1 MFAFIKGEQKQF
13 QSLHPR
19 NTWNIWKDT
28 QYSEVRNILCNI
40 WMTLIF
46 GIGGLQLSNEISLD
60 SVQKAWEAVPSHG
73 AFWGSEKLLNILE
86 RLYRVVCTKYTIY
99 EGLELAVPDFPALN
113 DFSGLINEFGEEKEQ
128 ISQHGRSR
136 CTCRLR
142 PSTAS
147 AADKNLRIEEIR
159 SLLCFTWAD
168 PLNEILKKRGNVP
181 IYIAGDGPFQNTLVD
196 PGAKLGKENE
206 VLHPVETRRLNAMLL
221 TLWKIVCLSD
231 PPIYLKNPVCQR
243 HRLRAL
249 SQKLGP
255 LKKKPTHNSVQTQPT
270 HSGGRIRIR
279 RQRLV
284 AQPNFRLA

>member
-1 MFAFIKGEQKQF
+1 M
-13 QSLHPR
+13 
-19 NTWNIWKDT
+19 
-28 QYSEVRNILCNI
+28 
-40 WMTLIF
+40 
-46 GIGGLQLSNEISLD
+46 
-60 SVQKAWEAVPSHG
+60 
-73 AFWGSEKLLNILE
+73 LNILE

-159 SLLCFTWAD
+159 SVLCFTWAD
-168 PLNEILKKRGNVP
+168 PLNEILKKRANVP
-181 IYIAGDGPFQNTLVD
+181 SYIAGDGPFQNTLVD

-206 VLHPVETRRLNAMLL
+206 LLHPVETRRLNAMLL

-255 LKKKPTHNSVQTQPT
+255 LKKKTPHDSAQTQPT
-270 HSGGRIRIR
+270 HSPYLSQKCSLKR
-279 RQRLV
+279 
-284 AQPNFRLA
+284 N